1 MDFQQQCL
9 HYCNFVQTLTGTH
22 CTLIRIPDGSFC
34 SEPFRTVCDNYQCNA
49 SHTHLYGAY
58 EAERWDGKY
67 IYYCPRGLVFIATMV
82 HDPDNQGDLCMITGP
97 IVMANSLDDPYED
110 NILSLE
116 NVEGIPRMTTQQTRA
131 LSELLRAAVGYL
143 SQEDRAPN
151 VDSGRQA
158 QLLNTMYDLYSS
170 AEAAEYPIDS
180 ERQLQ
185 QSIRA
190 GDKEGSQRLLN
201 VLLSGLYLA
210 CGNDLAKIKQHVHSL
225 LVLMSRAAIDGGADV
240 NDIFR
245 LSQSYEPEIEKLR
258 NLEELNRW
266 LSMVLHRF
274 INFVFDFNDIKHHNV
289 IYQTTAYI
297 KENLAEKLTFED
309 AAEHVSL
316 SKSYFCRI
324 LKDELGYTFTEYVN
338 HLRVERAKLYLRDS
352 TMSIADI
359 AYAVGFDDQ
368 SYFTRIFKKL
378 TNVSPGQYRKSKK

>member
-34 SEPFRTVCDNYQCNA
+34 SEPFRTLCDNYQCNA

-67 IYYCPRGLVFIATMV
+67 IYYCPRGLVFIATMI
-82 HDPDNQGDLCMITGP
+82 HDPDKQGDLCMITGP

-110 NILSLE
+110 NILSLD

-131 LSELLRAAVGYL
+131 LSELLRAAVGSL
-143 SQEDRAPN
+143 EQEDRAPN

-170 AEAAEYPIDS
+170 AEAVEYPIDS

-210 CGNDLAKIKQHVHSL
+210 CGSDLDKIKRHVHSL

-289 IYQTTAYI
+289 LYQTTAYI
-297 KENLAEKLTFED
+297 KEHLADKLTLED

-338 HLRVERAKLYLRDS
+338 HLRIERAKLYLRDS

-378 TNVSPGQYRKSKK
+378 TNTSPGQYRKSKK

>member
-34 SEPFRTVCDNYQCNA
+34 SEPFRTLCDNYQCNA

-67 IYYCPRGLVFIATMV
+67 IYYCPRGLVFIATMI
-82 HDPDNQGDLCMITGP
+82 HDPDKQGDLCMITGP

-110 NILSLE
+110 NILSLD

-131 LSELLRAAVGYL
+131 LSELLRAAVGSL
-143 SQEDRAPN
+143 EQEDRAPN

-170 AEAAEYPIDS
+170 AEVVEYPIDS

-210 CGNDLAKIKQHVHSL
+210 CGSDLDKIKRHVHSL

-297 KENLAEKLTFED
+297 KEHLADKLTLED

-378 TNVSPGQYRKSKK
+378 TNTSPGQYRKSKK

>member
-1 MDFQQQCL
+1 
-9 HYCNFVQTLTGTH
+9 
-22 CTLIRIPDGSFC
+22 
-34 SEPFRTVCDNYQCNA
+34 
-49 SHTHLYGAY
+49 
-58 EAERWDGKY
+58 
-67 IYYCPRGLVFIATMV
+67 
-82 HDPDNQGDLCMITGP
+82 
-97 IVMANSLDDPYED
+97 
-110 NILSLE
+110 
-116 NVEGIPRMTTQQTRA
+116 
-131 LSELLRAAVGYL
+131 
-143 SQEDRAPN
+143 
-151 VDSGRQA
+151 
-158 QLLNTMYDLYSS
+158 MYDLYSS

-297 KENLAEKLTFED
+297 KENLAEKLTLED

-324 LKDELGYTFTEYVN
+324 LKDELGYAFTEYVN

>member
-274 INFVFDFNDIKHHNV
+274 INFVFDFKDIKHHNV

-297 KENLAEKLTFED
+297 KENLAEKLTLED

>member
-297 KENLAEKLTFED
+297 KENLAEKLTLED

-352 TMSIADI
+352 TISIADI

>member
-185 QSIRA
+185 QSIRT

-297 KENLAEKLTFED
+297 KENLAEKLTLED

-316 SKSYFCRI
+316 SKSYFCRV

>member
-82 HDPDNQGDLCMITGP
+82 HDPDNQGDLCMIIGP

-297 KENLAEKLTFED
+297 KENLAEKLTLED

>member
-1 MDFQQQCL
+1 MGFQQQCL

-297 KENLAEKLTFED
+297 KENLAEKLTLED

>member
-34 SEPFRTVCDNYQCNA
+34 SELFRTVCDNYQCNA

-297 KENLAEKLTFED
+297 KENLAEKLTLED

>member
-22 CTLIRIPDGSFC
+22 CTLIRIPDGFFC

-297 KENLAEKLTFED
+297 KENLAEKLTLED

>member
-97 IVMANSLDDPYED
+97 IVMVNSLDDPYED

-297 KENLAEKLTFED
+297 KENLAEKLTLED

-338 HLRVERAKLYLRDS
+338 HLRIERAKLYLRDS

>member
-289 IYQTTAYI
+289 
-297 KENLAEKLTFED
+297 KENLAEKLTLED

>member
-110 NILSLE
+110 NVLSLE

-297 KENLAEKLTFED
+297 KENLAEKLTLED

>member
-297 KENLAEKLTFED
+297 KENLAEKLTLED

-324 LKDELGYTFTEYVN
+324 LKDEPGYTFTEYVN

>member
-297 KENLAEKLTFED
+297 KENLAEKLTLED

-316 SKSYFCRI
+316 SKSYFCRV

>member
-297 KENLAEKLTFED
+297 KENLAEKLTLED

-368 SYFTRIFKKL
+368 S
-378 TNVSPGQYRKSKK
+378 

>member
-297 KENLAEKLTFED
+297 KENLAEKLTLED

-368 SYFTRIFKKL
+368 SYFTRIFKRL

>member
-297 KENLAEKLTFED
+297 KENLAEKLTLED

-324 LKDELGYTFTEYVN
+324 LKDELGCTFTEYVN

>member
-1 MDFQQQCL
+1 MDVQQQGL

-297 KENLAEKLTFED
+297 KENLAEKLTLED

-338 HLRVERAKLYLRDS
+338 HLRVERAKLYLRDN

>member
-297 KENLAEKLTFED
+297 KENLAEKLTLED

-324 LKDELGYTFTEYVN
+324 LKDELGYTFTKHVN

>member
-297 KENLAEKLTFED
+297 KENLAEKLTLED

-324 LKDELGYTFTEYVN
+324 LKDELGYTVTEYVN

>member
-22 CTLIRIPDGSFC
+22 CTLIRIPDGSFY

-297 KENLAEKLTFED
+297 KENLAEKLTLED

>member
-97 IVMANSLDDPYED
+97 IVMANSLDGPYED

-297 KENLAEKLTFED
+297 KENLAEKLTLED

>member
-245 LSQSYEPEIEKLR
+245 LSQSYELEIEKLR

-297 KENLAEKLTFED
+297 KENLAEKLTLED

>member
-190 GDKEGSQRLLN
+190 GDKEGSQLLLN

-297 KENLAEKLTFED
+297 KENLAEKLTLED

>member
-1 MDFQQQCL
+1 
-9 HYCNFVQTLTGTH
+9 
-22 CTLIRIPDGSFC
+22 
-34 SEPFRTVCDNYQCNA
+34 
-49 SHTHLYGAY
+49 
-58 EAERWDGKY
+58 
-67 IYYCPRGLVFIATMV
+67 
-82 HDPDNQGDLCMITGP
+82 
-97 IVMANSLDDPYED
+97 
-110 NILSLE
+110 
-116 NVEGIPRMTTQQTRA
+116 MTTQQTRA

-297 KENLAEKLTFED
+297 KENLAEKLTLED

>member
-297 KENLAEKLTFED
+297 KENLAEKLTLED

-338 HLRVERAKLYLRDS
+338 HLRIERAKLYLRDS

>member
-180 ERQLQ
+180 
-185 QSIRA
+185 S
-190 GDKEGSQRLLN
+190 
-201 VLLSGLYLA
+201 
-210 CGNDLAKIKQHVHSL
+210 
-225 LVLMSRAAIDGGADV
+225 SRASAPETRKA
-240 NDIFR
+240 
-245 LSQSYEPEIEKLR
+245 LSDCSTCSCPACIWPAAMIWPKS
-258 NLEELNRW
+258 N
-266 LSMVLHRF
+266 SMCTPCL
-274 INFVFDFNDIKHHNV
+274 
-289 IYQTTAYI
+289 
-297 KENLAEKLTFED
+297 
-309 AAEHVSL
+309 
-316 SKSYFCRI
+316 C
-324 LKDELGYTFTEYVN
+324 
-338 HLRVERAKLYLRDS
+338 
-352 TMSIADI
+352 
-359 AYAVGFDDQ
+359 
-368 SYFTRIFKKL
+368 
-378 TNVSPGQYRKSKK
+378 

>member
-297 KENLAEKLTFED
+297 KENLAEKLTLED

-338 HLRVERAKLYLRDS
+338 HLRVERAKLYLRDC

>member
-34 SEPFRTVCDNYQCNA
+34 SEPFRTICDHYDCNA

-58 EAERWDGKY
+58 EAERWDSKY
-67 IYYCPRGLVFIATMV
+67 IYYCPRGLVFIATLIR
-82 HDPDNQGDLCMITGP
+82 DPDNQGKLCMITGP
-97 IVMANSLDDPYED
+97 IVMANSSDDPYED

-116 NVEGIPRMTTQQTRA
+116 HVEGIPRMSTQQTRA

-143 SQEDRAPN
+143 GQEDCAPN

-158 QLLNTMYDLYSS
+158 QLLNTMYDLYST
-170 AEAAEYPIDS
+170 AEVMEYPIDS

-190 GDKEGSQRLLN
+190 GDKESSQRLLN
-201 VLLSGLYLA
+201 VLLSGLYLS
-210 CGNDLAKIKQHVHSL
+210 CGNDLSKIKRHVHSL

-245 LSQSYEPEIEKLR
+245 LSQSYDPEIEKLR
-258 NLEELNRW
+258 SLEELNRW

-297 KENLAEKLTFED
+297 KEHLADKLTLED

-316 SKSYFCRI
+316 SKSYFCRV

-378 TNVSPGQYRKSKK
+378 TSQSPGQYRKSKK

>member
-170 AEAAEYPIDS
+170 AEAAEYPINS

-297 KENLAEKLTFED
+297 KENLAEKLTLED

>member
-297 KENLAEKLTFED
+297 KENLAEKLTLED

-338 HLRVERAKLYLRDS
+338 HLRVERAKLYLRDN

-368 SYFTRIFKKL
+368 SYFTRIFKRL

>member
-297 KENLAEKLTFED
+297 KENLAEKLTLED

-338 HLRVERAKLYLRDS
+338 HLRVERAKLYLRDN

>member
-34 SEPFRTVCDNYQCNA
+34 SEPFRTVCDNYQCNV

-210 CGNDLAKIKQHVHSL
+210 CGNDLAKIKQHVQSL

-274 INFVFDFNDIKHHNV
+274 INFVFDLNDIKHHNV

-297 KENLAEKLTFED
+297 KENLAEKLTLED

-338 HLRVERAKLYLRDS
+338 HLRVERAKLYLSDS

>member
-58 EAERWDGKY
+58 EAERWAGQY

-297 KENLAEKLTFED
+297 KENLAEKLTLED

>member
-297 KENLAEKLTFED
+297 KENLAEKLTLED
-309 AAEHVSL
+309 ATEHVSL

>member
-1 MDFQQQCL
+1 MDFLQQCL
-9 HYCNFVQTLTGTH
+9 HYCDFVKTLTGTH
-22 CTLIRIPDGSFC
+22 CTLIRIPDGGFC
-34 SEPFRTVCDNYQCNA
+34 REPFRSVCDNYACNA

-58 EAERWDGKY
+58 EADRWDGKY
-67 IYYCPRGLVFIATMV
+67 IYYCPRGLVFIATSIR
-82 HDPDNQGDLCMITGP
+82 DPDAQSSLCMITGP

-116 NVEGIPRMTTQQTRA
+116 NVDGIPHMTTQQTRA
-131 LSELLRAAVGYL
+131 LSELLRAAMGYL
-143 SQEDRAPN
+143 SHEDRAPDI
-151 VDSGRQA
+151 DSGRQA
-158 QLLNTMYDLYSS
+158 QMLNVMYDLYSTAS
-170 AEAAEYPIDS
+170 AVEYPIDS

-201 VLLSGLYLA
+201 VLLSALYLS
-210 CGNDLAKIKQHVHSL
+210 CGNDLDKIKRHVHSL
-225 LVLMSRAAIDGGADV
+225 LVLMSRAAIDGGAHT

-245 LSQSYEPEIEKLR
+245 LSQSYEPEIEQLR
-258 NLEELNRW
+258 SLEELNRW

-289 IYQTTAYI
+289 IYQTTAFI
-297 KENLAEKLTFED
+297 KERLSDKLTLEE
-309 AAEHVSL
+309 AAEHVAL

-338 HLRVERAKLYLRDS
+338 HLRVERAKLYLSDS

-368 SYFTRIFKKL
+368 SYFTRIFKKQ
-378 TNVSPGQYRKSKK
+378 TGVSPGRYRKSKK